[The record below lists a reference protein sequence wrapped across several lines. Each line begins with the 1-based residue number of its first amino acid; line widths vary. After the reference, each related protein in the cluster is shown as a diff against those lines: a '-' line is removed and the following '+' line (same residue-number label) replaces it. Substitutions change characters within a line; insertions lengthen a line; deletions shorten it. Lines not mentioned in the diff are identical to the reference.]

1 MMEINLYDEVI
12 LKDGRTAAIVE
23 IFSESNFLADVGSSP
38 ADWDTI
44 DITIDDIAKVIPKN
58 ILTESKLPKFHEVKI
73 TDGIR
78 ASVVDIRFESGRKL
92 SYYNDKFDLHIGD
105 IVYVDGKLEGQRG
118 RVVDINYNFRI
129 KLSDY
134 KKVISVVDTN
144 VSGKFYTA
152 GSHSV
157 AFNSSVI
164 PKEKIKLWFMAPQND
179 EDVVISGND
188 DSFFYLDDIDNMGVS
203 ETVSNRGG
211 LYFIENKV
219 PYIEIN
225 GTKGYAIVEGTRPYE
240 VEFKYE
246 DGKISNLTCDCFCTY
261 KCKHEVAAMFQL
273 KEIMDNIKKYY
284 FEEYSQSGYFAAIR
298 TATLFALAIDG
309 KTGKSFEI

>member
-44 DITIDDIAKVIPKN
+44 DITIDDIANVVHKSGF
-58 ILTESKLPKFHEVKI
+58 SKIHEET
-73 TDGIR
+73 TDGIKK
-78 ASVVDIRFESGRKL
+78 SVVDIRFESGRKL

-105 IVYVDGKLEGQRG
+105 IVYVDGKLEGQKG
-118 RVVDINYNFRI
+118 RVVDINYNFKI

-134 KKVISVVDTN
+134 KKVIAVVDTD

-157 AFNSSVI
+157 AFDSNVI
-164 PKEKIKLWFMAPQND
+164 PKKKIKLWFIPPQS
-179 EDVVISGND
+179 EEEIIVSGND
-188 DSFFYLDDIDNMGVS
+188 ESSFDLDNLKEMCIS
-203 ETVSNRGG
+203 ETVAERG
-211 LYFIENKV
+211 YDYYIENKV
-219 PYIEIN
+219 AYLELHGN
-225 GTKGYAIVEGTRPYE
+225 RGYSIVEGTKPYE
-240 VEFKYE
+240 IEFKYE

-261 KCKHEVAAMFQL
+261 KCKHEFAAMLQL
-273 KEIMDNIKKYY
+273 KECLENIKKYY
-284 FEEYSQSGYFAAIR
+284 AKEYEESGYFAAIR
-298 TATLFALAIDG
+298 NPDLFMYAIDG
-309 KTGKSFEI
+309 KKGKSFEL